1 MTSSHNDE
9 SPIHVL
15 IVCYPSQGHIN
26 PTLRLADLLATHGL
40 HVTFAIN
47 SSTGATMRLPSTV
60 GSTGSITVGSTG
72 SIQLDFFEDGLEPGD
87 FMKQVSV
94 TQIMPFLEKIGR
106 KALPEMIKKYS
117 EMGRP
122 VSCLVSDTYLPWTFD
137 VAATLDIPF
146 AVLWTQS
153 CASLVTH
160 YHYHCG
166 DVRFPTVDDP
176 ESDTVLPGMP
186 ALKHGEIPT
195 FLHPRTL
202 FLPLA
207 SSIVGESGFL
217 GGMLC
222 VFVDTFAELEP
233 KVVDHLAT
241 ICRVKPIGPIYNCAT
256 THQTNIGGDL
266 MDAENDCIEWLNGKE
281 ASKVVYVS
289 MGTVVS
295 LQPDQRDELAH
306 GLINSGLPF
315 LWVVR
320 PNREEEESDF
330 VLPDGLGV
338 NGKVVRWAPQ
348 REVLAHQAV
357 GCFVTHCGWN
367 STLEVIAAGKPV
379 VACPIFADQVT
390 NAKFLVDVYEVGVR
404 MTRHEKTRLKRDDV
418 TRLLVEATVGPKAE
432 ELRRNAARWKKKA
445 EEAVAEGGSSKRS
458 VNDFVE
464 MVKKNVSKT

>member
-241 ICRVKPIGPIYNCAT
+241 ICRVKPIGPLSL
-256 THQTNIGGDL
+256 QTNIGGDL

>member
-47 SSTGATMRLPSTV
+47 SSTGATMRLPT
-60 GSTGSITVGSTG
+60 
-72 SIQLDFFEDGLEPGD
+72 IQLDFFEDWLEPGD

-122 VSCLVSDTYLPWTFD
+122 ISCLVSDAFLPWTFD

-160 YHYHCG
+160 YHYYSG

-186 ALKHGEIPT
+186 ALKHDEIPT

-202 FLPLA
+202 SPPFA

-222 VFVDTFAELEP
+222 IFVDTFAELEP
-233 KVVDHLAT
+233 EVVDHLAT
-241 ICRVKPIGPIYNCAT
+241 ICRVKPIGPLSLQKISNCAT

-266 MDAENDCIEWLNGKE
+266 MDAANDCIEWLNGKE

-320 PNREEEESDF
+320 PNREEEESDI

-348 REVLAHQAV
+348 REVLAHEAV

-367 STLEVIAAGKPV
+367 STLEVVAAGKPV

-404 MTRHEKTRLKRDDV
+404 MSRHEKTRLKRDEV

-445 EEAVAEGGSSKRS
+445 EEAVAKGGSSERS

-464 MVKKNVSKT
+464 MVKNNVSKTVK